1 MYIRWYNKLR
11 YRKINMLM
19 TRSFSNF
26 KQYKNDFCDSFF
38 VYSLNGV
45 SLDRCNNTRILMNIP
60 TNSIHIH
67 LTIVGNIGKT
77 RNTTKTTCIL
87 IKLDDIKC
95 INNNIYS
102 TYLYNM
108 KWRAVVLER
117 RCIATDV
124 QSQSEFKFLV

>member
-1 MYIRWYNKLR
+1 MFDIKWNILYHVYRWYNKLR

-26 KQYKNDFCDSFF
+26 KQYKNDFFASFF

-45 SLDRCNNTRILMNIP
+45 SLDRCHNTRILMNIP

-67 LTIVGNIGKT
+67 LTVVGNIGKT

-102 TYLYNM
+102 YVPLQYEMAGCST
-108 KWRAVVLER
+108 
-117 RCIATDV
+117 
-124 QSQSEFKFLV
+124 